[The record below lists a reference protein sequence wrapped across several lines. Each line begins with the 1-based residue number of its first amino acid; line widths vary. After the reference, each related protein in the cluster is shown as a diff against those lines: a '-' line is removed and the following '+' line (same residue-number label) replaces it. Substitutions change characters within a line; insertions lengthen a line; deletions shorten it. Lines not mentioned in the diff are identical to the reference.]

1 MYYYYFLPEHG
12 AMCLFFLSGLGL
24 LRWNNEKAGGLRE
37 SGAGF
42 GQLMRGWKNVQ
53 AASRLY
59 QMWHPL
65 SCIEYENLNGNT
77 KLRTRPSSLVIS
89 IIHVNVRPLYVMIV

>member
-1 MYYYYFLPEHG
+1 MAQCVF
-12 AMCLFFLSGLGL
+12 FFLLGWGY

-53 AASRLY
+53 AARRLY

-65 SCIEYENLNGNT
+65 SCIEYENPNGNT
-77 KLRTRPSSLVIS
+77 KLRTGSCSLVIS
-89 IIHVNVRPLYVMIV
+89 VIYVKVRLYRYAMLL